1 MMSDTNLPI
10 WEKISY
16 GFGDAAC
23 NIYFQIV
30 IIYLMQFY
38 TDVFGISAAA
48 AGTMFLAVRIFDGF
62 TDPMMGAIA
71 DRTQTRWGKYRPY
84 MLWLAI
90 PFAIMG
96 MLAFVT
102 PDFSEGGKL
111 VYAYLTYALFMT
123 LYTAINIPYS
133 ALGGVMT
140 GNSSERASV
149 QSFRFAGGMLGGAF
163 VVYFLPE
170 FVNYFGAGDEVKGFP
185 KAMAAM
191 GLLVVILLWGCF
203 AYTNERVAPGPD
215 SRAMQTP
222 VKQDISEIL
231 KNSQWLIIAA
241 ITFFLLAAVAMRGGV
256 TNYYIEY
263 FFNRPEAKGIF
274 NLFGMLAGVAGALSV
289 TFLKEKY
296 CKVRLFRWASIIV
309 IILHLGFLP
318 LTREQFDIALL
329 LSAAA
334 NFFHMMVT
342 VLLFSM
348 VPDTVE
354 YGKTALKAA
363 GNAMA
368 MSFAGHLLALKIGI
382 AIGGAMT
389 GWGLA
394 YVGYVANE
402 SQSQGALEGIVA
414 IYASGPIILGVVI
427 LCLISMYKLT
437 NEEMDKYSGSVA

>member
-10 WEKISY
+10 WEKSY

-111 VYAYLTYALFMT
+111 VYAYLTYTLFMT

-263 FFNRPEAKGIF
+263 FFNRPESKGIF

>member
-1 MMSDTNLPI
+1 MMPDTNLPI